1 MDINKTRAKRR
12 GRNALTDP
20 RTHCIS
26 VRLNDEELNILN
38 TKRGTMKQGEWLRCA
53 ALDKLPPIIPEP
65 NIEKWQALARSA
77 ANLNQLAKTLNLVKL
92 QDSSEE
98 NIDEIRN
105 ILTEF
110 RASLVEVS
118 RERDAKN

>member
-1 MDINKTRAKRR
+1 
-12 GRNALTDP
+12 
-20 RTHCIS
+20 
-26 VRLNDEELNILN
+26 
-38 TKRGTMKQGEWLRCA
+38 MKQGEWLRCA